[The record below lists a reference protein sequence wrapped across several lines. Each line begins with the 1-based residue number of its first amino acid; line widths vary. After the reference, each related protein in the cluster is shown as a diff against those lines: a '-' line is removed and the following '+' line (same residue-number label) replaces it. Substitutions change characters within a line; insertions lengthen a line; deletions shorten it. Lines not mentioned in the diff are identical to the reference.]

1 MASTQLELG
10 LLWSHSQ
17 QMDVSGSVFVEWHG
31 LQENVVT
38 VSLRCDFISLID
50 DFVDGLTNFESVWI
64 HLLAN
69 FAFESL
75 PVERPN
81 VLILSTGWF
90 FLLLSENPTLEA
102 IEVDQTHSTLAF
114 ACNDKWIGRVI
125 LVSPADS
132 ALDVVHFTID
142 DVFGSF
148 DLHGLSQFLVVQLF
162 LRHLHVVAP
171 EIFDSESDSS
181 ELDGVELLDLVVIL
195 PRLVLE
201 RPRNQP
207 KSIY

>member
-1 MASTQLELG
+1 MASTQFELG
-10 LLWSHSQ
+10 LLGGHCQ
-17 QMDVSGSVFVEWHG
+17 QMDVSGSVLVKGHG
-31 LQENVVT
+31 LQEDVVT

-81 VLILSTGWF
+81 VLVLCTGWF
-90 FLLLSENPTLEA
+90 FLLLSEDPTLQA
-102 IEVDQTHSTLAF
+102 VEVDQAHSTLAF
-114 ACNDKWIGRVI
+114 ACNDKGVG
-125 LVSPADS
+125 LVVLVAPADS
-132 ALDVVHFTID
+132 ALDGVHFAID

-148 DLHGLSQFLVVQLF
+148 DLHGLSQFLVVQLL

-181 ELDGVELLDLVVIL
+181 ELDGVELLDLVVVL
-195 PRLVLE
+195 AGLVLE
-201 RPRNQP
+201 RPRN
-207 KSIY
+207 

>member
-10 LLWSHSQ
+10 LLRRDSQ
-17 QMDVSGSVFVEWHG
+17 QMDVSGSILVERHG
-31 LQENVVT
+31 LQKDVVT

-50 DFVDGLTNFESVWI
+50 DFVDSLTNFESVWI

-81 VLILSTGWF
+81 VLVLSTGWL

-102 IEVDQTHSTLAF
+102 IKVDKTHSTLAF
-114 ACNDKWIGRVI
+114 ACNDKGIGLVI

-132 ALDVVHFTID
+132 ALNRVHFAID

-148 DLHGLSQFLVVQLF
+148 DLHGLSKFLMVQLL
-162 LRHLHVVAP
+162 LRHLHVVAL

-195 PRLVLE
+195 ARLILE
-201 RPRNQP
+201 RPRN
-207 KSIY
+207 

>member
-10 LLWSHSQ
+10 LLRRDSQ
-17 QMDVSGSVFVEWHG
+17 QMDVSGSILVERHG
-31 LQENVVT
+31 LQKDIVT

-50 DFVDGLTNFESVWI
+50 DFVDSLTNFESVWI

-81 VLILSTGWF
+81 VLVLSTGWL

-102 IEVDQTHSTLAF
+102 IKVDKTHSTLAF
-114 ACNDKWIGRVI
+114 ACNDKGIGLVI

-132 ALDVVHFTID
+132 ALNRVHFAID

-148 DLHGLSQFLVVQLF
+148 DLHGLSKFLMVQLL
-162 LRHLHVVAP
+162 LRHLHVVAL

-195 PRLVLE
+195 ARLILE
-201 RPRNQP
+201 RPRN
-207 KSIY
+207 

>member
-1 MASTQLELG
+1 MASTQFEFG
-10 LLWSHSQ
+10 LLRRNSQ
-17 QMDVSGSVFVEWHG
+17 QMDVSGSVLVEGHG
-31 LQENVVT
+31 LKEDVVT

-81 VLILSTGWF
+81 VLVLSTGWF
-90 FLLLSENPTLEA
+90 FLLLSEDPTLQA
-102 IEVDQTHSTLAF
+102 VEVDQAHGTLAF
-114 ACNDKWIGRVI
+114 ACNDKGVG
-125 LVSPADS
+125 LVVLVAPADS
-132 ALDVVHFTID
+132 ALDGVHFAID

-148 DLHGLSQFLVVQLF
+148 DLHGLSQFLVVQLL

-181 ELDGVELLDLVVIL
+181 ELDGVELLDLVVVL
-195 PRLVLE
+195 AGLVLE
-201 RPRNQP
+201 RPRN
-207 KSIY
+207 

>member
-10 LLWSHSQ
+10 LLWRHSQ
-17 QMDVSGSVFVEWHG
+17 QMDVSGSVLVERHG
-31 LQENVVT
+31 LQEDVVT

-81 VLILSTGWF
+81 VLVLSTRWL
-90 FLLLSENPTLEA
+90 FLLLSENPTLQA
-102 IEVDQTHSTLAF
+102 IEVDKTHSTLAF
-114 ACNDKWIGRVI
+114 ACNDKGVGLVI

-132 ALDVVHFTID
+132 ALDGVHFTLD

-148 DLHGLSQFLVVQLF
+148 DLHGLSEFLVVQLF

-171 EIFDSESDSS
+171 EILDSESDSP
-181 ELDGVELLDLVVIL
+181 ELDGIKLLDLVVIL
-195 PRLVLE
+195 ASLVLE
-201 RPRNQP
+201 RPRN
-207 KSIY
+207 

>member
-10 LLWSHSQ
+10 LLRRHSQ
-17 QMDVSGSVFVEWHG
+17 QMDVSGSVLVEGHG
-31 LQENVVT
+31 LQKNVVT

-50 DFVDGLTNFESVWI
+50 DFVDSLTNFESVWI

-81 VLILSTGWF
+81 VLVLSTGWL

-102 IEVDQTHSTLAF
+102 IKVDKTHSTLAF
-114 ACNDKWIGRVI
+114 ACNNKGIRLVI
-125 LVSPADS
+125 LISPADS
-132 ALDVVHFTID
+132 ALNSVHFAID

-148 DLHGLSQFLVVQLF
+148 DLHGLS
-162 LRHLHVVAP
+162 
-171 EIFDSESDSS
+171 
-181 ELDGVELLDLVVIL
+181 
-195 PRLVLE
+195 
-201 RPRNQP
+201 
-207 KSIY
+207 